1 MRRNPQA
8 GHRRS
13 GGLRLEV
20 FTPDE
25 LLDIHTATLDVLE
38 RTGVWVED
46 EEAQELFA
54 AAGAKV
60 CLLYTSDAADE

>member
-1 MRRNPQA
+1 MKRNLQA

-25 LLDIHTATLDVLE
+25 LTDIHLGTLDVLE

-46 EEAQELFA
+46 EEAQEIF
-54 AAGAKV
+54 AGAGGRGSRP
-60 CLLYTSDAADE
+60 TES